1 MGDKTKPSSEQIPQR
16 AQRASRQVE
25 MCNNYLRVRAV
36 FPESLQGTWVA
47 ISTAILKEVMGG
59 L

>member
-1 MGDKTKPSSEQIPQR
+1 
-16 AQRASRQVE
+16 